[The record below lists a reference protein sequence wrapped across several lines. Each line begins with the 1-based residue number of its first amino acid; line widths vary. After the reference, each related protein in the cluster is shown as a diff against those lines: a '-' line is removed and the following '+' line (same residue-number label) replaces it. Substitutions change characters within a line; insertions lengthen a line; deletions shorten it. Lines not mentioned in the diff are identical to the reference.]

1 MDLKGAW
8 VVQEDEAE
16 TIERPSLRLLADA
29 SHTGGRL
36 GANRLSLEPGA
47 AGARPHFHERSA
59 EAFFVVSGS
68 LRMLIGTELVTVEAG
83 GYAVVPPGV
92 HHAFAASA
100 ASVADVLVTIAPGV
114 ERFAYFRKLPEVL
127 AGRLPEAEVAAMHE
141 RYDVHFVSSAVWEAE
156 RG

>member
-1 MDLKGAW
+1 MDIKGAW
-8 VVQEDEAE
+8 VMQEREAE

-29 SHTGGRL
+29 GHTGGAL
-36 GANRLSLEPGA
+36 GANRLSLEAGA

-59 EAFFVVSGS
+59 EAFFVISGS

-83 GYAVVPPGV
+83 GYAVVLPGV
-92 HHAFAASA
+92 HHAFSA
-100 ASVADVLVTIAPGV
+100 GAEFAADVLVTIAPGV
-114 ERFAYFRKLPEVL
+114 ERFAYFRQLPDVL

-141 RYDVHFVSSAVWEAE
+141 RYDVHFVASPVWDAE